1 MRNAASVLGMIGGLI
16 ALMVGFTAYGYTE
29 VLYRWGE
36 IPNWA
41 ELPQNADRVR
51 GISVLAPLLALVGGA
66 TAQNRALLGGSF
78 LLVSAATLYWAFGFG
93 VFTIFPI
100 TMCAL
105 GGVLAILSPY
115 PDAPKSHG
123 R

>member
-1 MRNAASVLGMIGGLI
+1 MRNAASVLGLIGGLI
-16 ALMVGFTAYGYTE
+16 ALVVGFAAYGYTE
-29 VLYRWGE
+29 LLYRWGE

-41 ELPQNADRVR
+41 ELPENADRVR
-51 GISVLAPLLALVGGA
+51 GTSVIAPLLALVGGA
-66 TAQNRALLGGSF
+66 IAQNRALAGGGL
-78 LLVSAATLYWAFGFG
+78 LLVAAGALYWAFGLG

-100 TMCAL
+100 AMCGL